1 VDEIIAQL
9 VAGGVVDRSRLQG
22 CSEAE
27 IAAIEHERGVAL
39 PGAYRTFLA
48 AMGKSPGGF
57 LRGSDLEYSALRS
70 LRAWAEEL
78 LVECDAALELDLAD
92 FVFVMHQGYQFLF
105 FRCGVSDDP
114 PVYLF
119 LEHEPRV
126 QRVAESFSSWLASA
140 AQDEIEAV
148 AALQKYRT

>member
-1 VDEIIAQL
+1 
-9 VAGGVVDRSRLQG
+9 
-22 CSEAE
+22 
-27 IAAIEHERGVAL
+27 
-39 PGAYRTFLA
+39 
-48 AMGKSPGGF
+48 
-57 LRGSDLEYSALRS
+57 
-70 LRAWAEEL
+70 
-78 LVECDAALELDLAD
+78 
-92 FVFVMHQGYQFLF
+92 MHQGYQFLF